1 MPEFDNISFDLP
13 KNQSN
18 VIKVIGV
25 GGGGSNAI
33 NHMFNQGIKGVDFVI
48 CNTDAQALE
57 NSAVPNKIQLGIDLT
72 EGLGAGANPKIG
84 EQSAVESMADIKS
97 MLTTNTKMIFIT
109 AGMGGG
115 TGTGAAPIIARMAKD
130 LDILTVG
137 IVTIPFHFEGAMRNE
152 QAQIGVENLRQNVDS
167 LVVIN
172 NNKLR
177 DVYGNLGFKAGFS
190 KADEVLATAAR
201 GIAEVITHHYTQ
213 NIDLRDAKTV
223 LSNSGTAIMG
233 SATSSG
239 VNRAQIAITKALD
252 SPLLNDNK
260 IAGAKNVLL
269 LIVSGTEE
277 ITIDEIGEISD
288 HIQTQAGHGAN
299 IIMGVGDDE
308 TLDGSVSITVIAT
321 GFDAEQQNEITNTET
336 KKIIHT
342 LGDETKAQLDLT
354 PNVTA
359 TQVELPKQT
368 KSVVRPSETLE
379 EPIIVHTL
387 FEVDEQEPE
396 MTTESALS
404 KESGVEES
412 QDLNLEIPQ
421 IQEEPFEGYI
431 ATSDLIK
438 NIDVESNLVD
448 IHFLAEFEQLVI
460 NEISVNNFEVIN
472 PEVVSPK
479 AIKEENLIEVT
490 SLESDQAQEF
500 EINDIEV
507 EADVILEKEA
517 VQEPMLMFDM
527 PLHDTQ
533 KEQETVVHSLEEPV
547 IEQEVEETAIEIELQ
562 PELVATNVEDI
573 EVTDHLEVV
582 PISEVSKGGVVT
594 RYSLDDYTAKEEEL
608 TGATAAQAPLVT
620 ELTEVLEEE
629 ELVFETKIVEPAPQE
644 KELEN
649 APLNPMNTPISKLLS
664 DRTEERKR
672 KMKDFNYKFRNSNS
686 KIDDIEKQPAYKRA
700 GIELD
705 DVSNK
710 VHLSRTSVSD
720 DDDEIELRSNNSF
733 LHDNVD

>member
-84 EQSAVESMADIKS
+84 EQSAVESMAEIKS

-137 IVTIPFHFEGAMRNE
+137 IVTIPFHFEGTMRNE

-239 VNRAQIAITKALD
+239 ANRAQIAINKALD

-288 HIQTQAGHGAN
+288 HIQAEAGHGAN

-342 LGDETKAQLDLT
+342 LGDEAKAQLDLT

-359 TQVELPKQT
+359 TQVVLPPQT
-368 KSVVRPSETLE
+368 KRDVTTSEVSQ

-387 FEVDEQEPE
+387 FEEEPQEPE
-396 MTTESALS
+396 VFQQVA
-404 KESGVEES
+404 
-412 QDLNLEIPQ
+412 PQ
-421 IQEEPFEGYI
+421 TPQEPFEGYI
-431 ATSDLIK
+431 ATTDLIK

-460 NEISVNNFEVIN
+460 NEISVNNFEVIQ
-472 PEVVSPK
+472 PEIVSPK
-479 AIKEENLIEVT
+479 AVEETQPTEVT
-490 SLESDQAQEF
+490 PVEQEAVAEF
-500 EINDIEV
+500 EINDIE
-507 EADVILEKEA
+507 EDVIPEKETA
-517 VQEPMLMFDM
+517 QEPMLMFDM
-527 PLHDTQ
+527 PLHDSPH
-533 KEQETVVHSLEEPV
+533 EQDTVVHSLEEPV
-547 IEQEVEETAIEIELQ
+547 IVQEQEETALEIELQ
-562 PELVATNVEDI
+562 PEVVATNVEDI

-582 PISEVSKGGVVT
+582 PVSEVSKGGVVT

-608 TGATAAQAPLVT
+608 TGATAAQAPQV
-620 ELTEVLEEE
+620 TEVLVEE

-649 APLNPMNTPISKLLS
+649 APLDPMNTPISKLLIEGA
-664 DRTEERKR
+664 EERKR
-672 KMKDFNYKFRNSNS
+672 KFKDFNYKFRNSAS

-705 DVSNK
+705 DVSSE